1 MVVSPP
7 SQILTTPTLKLRCAD
22 AGGPVTGC
30 TCLPLIPLPAWTHS
44 RLSPLGEHF
53 NDGLTLD
60 PLEVMFVKVKS
71 YTLMN
76 GVTSAQKAVKYQQW
90 MHVGMPCM

>member
-1 MVVSPP
+1 
-7 SQILTTPTLKLRCAD
+7 
-22 AGGPVTGC
+22 
-30 TCLPLIPLPAWTHS
+30 
-44 RLSPLGEHF
+44 
-53 NDGLTLD
+53 
-60 PLEVMFVKVKS
+60 MFVKVKS